1 MAIADT
7 KFRVSCFVD
16 PIMFFFFFFSHYG
29 LKSFYVSLKF
39 SLILNSNSISNKKVM
54 FSRRGNILRVKTHKK
69 KKQVEFQN
77 TWKKKKVKVIQIPSI

>member
-1 MAIADT
+1 
-7 KFRVSCFVD
+7 
-16 PIMFFFFFFSHYG
+16 
-29 LKSFYVSLKF
+29 
-39 SLILNSNSISNKKVM
+39 M